1 MFVRH
6 YHIRNQLYKEEYRPA
21 NCIPQQVA
29 VLVDHA
35 YPNMNTYETIQHKG
49 YIETGDIIQRN
60 APQRSGL
67 IHVLFYVKEEELALK
82 LAQRWV
88 NEEAQKKLDYRV
100 IGIDHYF
107 SVFE

>member
-1 MFVRH
+1 MGVRH
-6 YHIRNQLYKEEYRPA
+6 YHIRNELYKEEYRPA
-21 NCIPQQVA
+21 DGIPQRIA

-35 YPNMNTYETIQHKG
+35 YPNMDIYETIQHKG

-67 IHVLFYVKEEELALK
+67 VHVLFNLKDEELALQ

-100 IGIDHYF
+100 IGIDHYY
-107 SVFE
+107 SVFD